1 MAPEKYSPVR
11 LFATLLA
18 LIFLAEV
25 LVMLMLDHLL
35 PHSVPL
41 WLSASVDAALLTAFT
56 AVFVWRLFV
65 MPLSVMLR
73 GEAAR
78 GRAVTEAAAE
88 GIVTIDE
95 RGIMESFNPS
105 AEKMFGYEAC
115 EAIGKNV
122 KLLMPEPRASV
133 HDGYIARHLRTGEN
147 RIIGRPREVM
157 ALRKDGSEFPVELNV
172 AEIKFGRE
180 RRFTGIFRDITERKK
195 SEEQIQRLAH
205 YDSLTELPNRA
216 LFYDRLH
223 QEASLAKRDHH
234 EFALLF
240 LDLDGFKAV
249 NDTLGHNRGDELL
262 KYAAV
267 RILRAVRESDTVAR
281 LGGDEFTVILPKIGS
296 IEDAAMVANKI
307 IDAISANFL
316 LHGHDQP
323 VSVGISIGIALF
335 PGDAQDAEALIKAA
349 DTAMYDAKKARNS
362 FRFLGHGTTR
372 HHPSIGKAMQTAATR
387 DQAGVIQ

>member
-1 MAPEKYSPVR
+1 MVPEKYSPVR
-11 LFATLLA
+11 RFGTLLA
-18 LIFLAEV
+18 LIFLAELLLM
-25 LVMLMLDHLL
+25 LVLDHLL
-35 PHSVPL
+35 PRSVPL

-65 MPLSVMLR
+65 APLSVMLR

-88 GIVTIDE
+88 GIVTMDE

-105 AEKMFGYEAC
+105 AEKMFGYRAGEV
-115 EAIGKNV
+115 IGKNV
-122 KLLMPEPRASV
+122 KLLMPEPHASA
-133 HDGYIARHLRTGEN
+133 HDGYVARHLRTGEK

-157 ALRKDGSEFPVELNV
+157 ARHKDGSEFPVELNV

-195 SEEQIQRLAH
+195 IEARIQRLAH
-205 YDSLTELPNRA
+205 YDSLTELPNRV

-223 QEASLAKRDHH
+223 QAASLAKRDHH
-234 EFALLF
+234 EFALLY

-262 KYAAV
+262 KYVAV
-267 RILRAVRESDTVAR
+267 RIQRAVRESDTVAR
-281 LGGDEFTVILPKIGS
+281 LGGDEFTVILPKIGGP
-296 IEDAAMVANKI
+296 EDAVLVASKI
-307 IDAISANFL
+307 IDAISADFL
-316 LHGHDQP
+316 LQGHGQP
-323 VSVGISIGIALF
+323 ASVGISIGIAIF
-335 PGDAQDAEALIKAA
+335 PDDAQDAEALIKAA

-362 FRFLGHGTTR
+362 FRFLGNGAAR
-372 HHPSIGKAMQTAATR
+372 HLPPIGKATQTASTC